1 MDGNKT
7 EADPSIKKKE
17 EEEGLEEDE
26 QPLRPMLL
34 ISVVREDSVMIW

>member
-26 QPLRPMLL
+26 HYDQCC
-34 ISVVREDSVMIW
+34 